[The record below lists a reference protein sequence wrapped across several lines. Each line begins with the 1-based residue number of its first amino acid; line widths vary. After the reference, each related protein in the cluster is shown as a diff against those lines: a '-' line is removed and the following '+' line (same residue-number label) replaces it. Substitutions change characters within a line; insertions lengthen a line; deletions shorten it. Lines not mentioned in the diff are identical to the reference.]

1 MLKFR
6 DERVFN
12 LWRNT
17 PRWPM
22 AGAGPIA
29 VPTALLVPW
38 VLGVILPLHK
48 TILYPTALLTVAYIA
63 ARVLKVPFRRVPAYL
78 AQFLRGRRYSGVA
91 VRAMRSLLGVVALAG
106 LVAWVPTAHAE
117 FRLVVPS
124 KAKQKASAAHQQ
136 AKRPATLDDVIQGY
150 GHGMRLSDAVD
161 AIIPGDWKATFT
173 STKLAHKPVDWVS
186 HDRTVRDV
194 LAYLSNQAGAQ
205 FAVNKEAGTIR
216 FSPVARGYTMTAHG
230 VVRSSTLPTY
240 TLRSGHMLKE
250 ELARWAKAAGWHV
263 GDWPERYEHKDY
275 PITVDAPFRG
285 RFQHVVTAV
294 VDAYQKRGG
303 LKGIVPHFSTA
314 NKVVSFEL
322 MH

>member
-1 MLKFR
+1 MLNFR

-29 VPTALLVPW
+29 IPTALLVPW
-38 VLGVILPLHK
+38 VVGVILPFHK
-48 TILYPTALLTVAYIA
+48 TILYPTALLTVSYIV

-78 AQFLRGRRYSGVA
+78 AQAIRGRRYSGMA
-91 VRAMRSLLGVVALAG
+91 ARAMRSLLGVVTLAA
-106 LVAWVPTAHAE
+106 LVAWGPAAHAE
-117 FRLVVPS
+117 FRLVVPP
-124 KAKQKASAAHQQ
+124 KAKQKASASRKHAH
-136 AKRPATLDDVIQGY
+136 RPSTLDDVIQGY
-150 GHGMRLSDAVD
+150 GHGMRFSDAVD
-161 AIIPGDWKATFT
+161 AIIPGDWKAKFT
-173 STKLAHKPVDWVS
+173 SKTLANTPVDWVS

-194 LAYLSNQAGAQ
+194 LAYLSNQADAQ

-230 VVRSSTLPTY
+230 VVPSSTLPTY

-263 GDWPERYEHKDY
+263 GDWPGHYEHKDY
-275 PITVDAPFRG
+275 PITVDAPFHG
-285 RFQHVVTAV
+285 RFQQVVTAV